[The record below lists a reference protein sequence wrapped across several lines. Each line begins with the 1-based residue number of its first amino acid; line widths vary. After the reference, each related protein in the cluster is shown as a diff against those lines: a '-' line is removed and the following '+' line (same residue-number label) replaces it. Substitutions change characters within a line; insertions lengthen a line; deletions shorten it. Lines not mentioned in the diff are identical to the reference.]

1 MHDLPEKIGKYQ
13 IRSMLGEG
21 AMGVVYEGF
30 DPDIERQVAIKILH
44 PHLVTEKSGGE
55 FLERFK
61 REARSAARCIHPNIV
76 MVLEYGQDQDM
87 PYIVMEFVEG
97 LSLQEIIRT
106 GRGIALQKSLS
117 IISQLLKA
125 LHAAHHLGIV
135 HRDIKSANVMI
146 LRDGGSVKLADF
158 GIARVAE
165 SAELTMTG
173 AIVGTPKYMAPE
185 QMFGLKVDSRADLF
199 SVTMVFLDLLAL
211 LPKSPSIPR
220 SSLSEIAN
228 LPPNNRID
236 YTILY
241 PTALIPVLL
250 KGLAVSQADRYQNA
264 REFVQ
269 GIKDVLPKLK
279 ATTTAASSA
288 NEATAVAR
296 KADAPSGI
304 SAPRAAPQAAA
315 SATDEPSIQVSRA
328 PATSPDELDSIT
340 SLLVDYVGPIA
351 KNIMVAYDRE
361 KKPTSELVTAISK
374 EIPEAEEREEFL
386 KRWETISGTRID
398 ATRISNPGTKVNATE
413 VRSFDDDM
421 LRQMGDDY
429 AAYIGPL
436 ATRLVRHHAS
446 SSGTLE
452 QLVESLASEIPDS
465 KDGDKFR
472 NHWLRS

>member
-1 MHDLPEKIGKYQ
+1 MGDLPEKIGKYQ
-13 IRSMLGEG
+13 VRSMLGEG

-61 REARSAARCIHPNIV
+61 REAKSAARCIHPNIV

-97 LSLQEIIRT
+97 SSLQEIIKT
-106 GRGIALQKSLS
+106 GRGIVLQKSLS

-125 LHAAHHLGIV
+125 LHTAHQLGIV

-165 SAELTMTG
+165 SPELTMTG

-220 SSLSEIAN
+220 SSLPEIAN

-236 YTILY
+236 NTILY

-250 KGLAVSQADRYQNA
+250 KGLAVGQADRYQNA

-279 ATTTAASSA
+279 AATAGASTVD
-288 NEATAVAR
+288 EATAVAR
-296 KADAPSGI
+296 KVDVGSQTPVSLAPVPAI
-304 SAPRAAPQAAA
+304 
-315 SATDEPSIQVSRA
+315 DESSIQVSRTA
-328 PATSPDELDSIT
+328 ATSPDELDSMT
-340 SLLVDYVGPIA
+340 NLLVDYVGPIA
-351 KNIMVAYDRE
+351 RNIMVAYDRE
-361 KKPTSELVTAISK
+361 NTPAGELVTALSK

-386 KRWETISGTRID
+386 KRWETMSGTRID
-398 ATRISNPGTKVNATE
+398 ATRIGNSGTKVNATE

-421 LRQMGDDY
+421 LRKMGEDY
-429 AAYIGPL
+429 AGYIGPL
-436 ATRLVRHHAS
+436 ASRLVRHHAES
-446 SSGTLE
+446 SSSLE
-452 QLVESLASEIPDS
+452 QLVESLASEIPDT
-465 KDGDKFR
+465 KDGEKFR

>member
-1 MHDLPEKIGKYQ
+1 MAALPEKIGKYQ

-30 DPDIERQVAIKILH
+30 DPDIERRVAIKILH
-44 PHLVTEKSGGE
+44 PHLVTDRSGGE

-61 REARSAARCIHPNIV
+61 REAKSAARCIHPNIV

-97 LSLQEIIRT
+97 SSLQEIVKS

-125 LHAAHHLGIV
+125 LHAAHNLEIV

-165 SAELTMTG
+165 SPDLTMTG
-173 AIVGTPKYMAPE
+173 AVVGTPKYMAPE

-211 LPKSPSIPR
+211 LPKNPSIPR
-220 SSLSEIAN
+220 SSLPEIAN

-236 YTILY
+236 YSILY

-250 KGLAVSQADRYQNA
+250 KGLAVGQVDRYQNA

-269 GIKDVLPKLK
+269 GLKEVLPKLK
-279 ATTTAASSA
+279 AATAAPGGTD
-288 NEATAVAR
+288 EATAVAR
-296 KADAPSGI
+296 KVNTTTQSSSPQAPASGI
-304 SAPRAAPQAAA
+304 E
-315 SATDEPSIQVSRA
+315 EPSIPEFRA
-328 PATSPDELDSIT
+328 PATSPDELDSMT
-340 SLLVDYVGPIA
+340 NLLVDYVGPIA
-351 KNIMVAYDRE
+351 KNIMVAYERE
-361 KKPTSELVTAISK
+361 NTPASELVTAISK

-386 KRWETISGTRID
+386 KRWETMSGTRID
-398 ATRISNPGTKVNATE
+398 ATRFSNSGTRLNATE

-421 LRQMGDDY
+421 LRQMGEDY
-429 AAYIGPL
+429 AGYIGPL
-436 ATRLVRHHAS
+436 AARLVRHHAAS
-446 SSGTLE
+446 SSNLE
-452 QLVESLASEIPDS
+452 QLVDSLASEIPDS

-472 NHWLRS
+472 NHWLRG

>member
-1 MHDLPEKIGKYQ
+1 MGDLPEKIGKYQ

-30 DPDIERQVAIKILH
+30 DPDIERRVAIKILH

-61 REARSAARCIHPNIV
+61 REAKSAARCIHPNIV
-76 MVLEYGQDQDM
+76 MVLEYGQDRDM

-97 LSLQEIIRT
+97 SSLQEIIKT
-106 GRGIALQKSLS
+106 GRAIALKKSLS
-117 IISQLLKA
+117 VISQLLKA
-125 LHAAHHLGIV
+125 LHAAHNLDIV

-165 SAELTMTG
+165 SPDLTMTG

-220 SSLSEIAN
+220 SSLPEIAN

-241 PTALIPVLL
+241 PTALIPVLS
-250 KGLAVSQADRYQNA
+250 KGLSVGQVDRYQNA

-279 ATTTAASSA
+279 AASAAANTAD
-288 NEATAVAR
+288 EATAVVR
-296 KADAPSGI
+296 KVDATSQTP
-304 SAPRAAPQAAA
+304 APQAPV
-315 SATDEPSIQVSRA
+315 SAIDESSIQVSRA
-328 PATSPDELDSIT
+328 ATISPDELDSMT
-340 SLLVDYVGPIA
+340 NLLVDYVGPIA
-351 KNIMVAYDRE
+351 RNIMVAYDQE
-361 KKPTSELVTAISK
+361 NTPASELVTAISK
-374 EIPEAEEREEFL
+374 EIPEAQEREEFL

-398 ATRISNPGTKVNATE
+398 TTRISHSGTKVSATLG
-413 VRSFDDDM
+413 RSFDDDM
-421 LRQMGDDY
+421 LKQMGEDY
-429 AAYIGPL
+429 AGYIGPL
-436 ATRLVRHHAS
+436 ATRLVRHHAAS
-446 SSGTLE
+446 SSTLE

-465 KDGDKFR
+465 KDADKFR

>member
-1 MHDLPEKIGKYQ
+1 MSDLPEKIGKYQ

-30 DPDIERQVAIKILH
+30 DPDIERRVAIKILH

-61 REARSAARCIHPNIV
+61 REAKSAARCIHPNIV

-97 LSLQEIIRT
+97 SSLHEIIKT

-117 IISQLLKA
+117 VISQLLKA
-125 LHAAHHLGIV
+125 LHAAHQLGIV

-165 SAELTMTG
+165 SPELTMTG

-199 SVTMVFLDLLAL
+199 SVAMVFLDLLAL
-211 LPKSPSIPR
+211 LPKSSSIPR
-220 SSLSEIAN
+220 SSLPEIAN
-228 LPPNNRID
+228 LPPNNRVD
-236 YTILY
+236 FTILY
-241 PTALIPVLL
+241 PTALIPVLS
-250 KGLAVSQADRYQNA
+250 KALAVGQADRYQNA

-269 GIKDVLPKLK
+269 GIKNVLPKLK
-279 ATTTAASSA
+279 AATAGGSA
-288 NEATAVAR
+288 VDEATAVAR
-296 KADAPSGI
+296 KVDATPQTP
-304 SAPRAAPQAAA
+304 APRAPA
-315 SATDEPSIQVSRA
+315 STIDESSIQVSRA
-328 PATSPDELDSIT
+328 AATSPDELDSMT
-340 SLLVDYVGPIA
+340 NLLVDYVGPIA
-351 KNIMVAYDRE
+351 KNIMVAYDQQNT
-361 KKPTSELVTAISK
+361 PASELVTAISK

-386 KRWETISGTRID
+386 KRWETMSGTRID
-398 ATRISNPGTKVNATE
+398 TTRISKSGAKVKTTE

-421 LRQMGDDY
+421 LKQMGEDY
-429 AAYIGPL
+429 AGYIGPL
-436 ATRLVRHHAS
+436 ATRLVRHHAAS
-446 SSGTLE
+446 SSNLA

-472 NHWLRS
+472 NYWLRS

>member
-1 MHDLPEKIGKYQ
+1 MSDLPEKIGKYQ

-30 DPDIERQVAIKILH
+30 DPDIERRVAIKILH

-61 REARSAARCIHPNIV
+61 REAKSAARCIHPNIV

-97 LSLQEIIRT
+97 SSLHEIIKT

-117 IISQLLKA
+117 VISQLLKA
-125 LHAAHHLGIV
+125 LHAAHQLGIV

-165 SAELTMTG
+165 SPELTMTG

-199 SVTMVFLDLLAL
+199 SVAMVFLDLLAL
-211 LPKSPSIPR
+211 LPKSSSIPR
-220 SSLSEIAN
+220 SSLPEIAN
-228 LPPNNRID
+228 LPPNNRVD
-236 YTILY
+236 FTILY
-241 PTALIPVLL
+241 PTALIPVLS
-250 KGLAVSQADRYQNA
+250 KALAVGQADRYQNA

-269 GIKDVLPKLK
+269 GIKNVLPKLK
-279 ATTTAASSA
+279 AATAGGSA
-288 NEATAVAR
+288 VDEATAVAR
-296 KADAPSGI
+296 KVDATPQT
-304 SAPRAAPQAAA
+304 PAPQAPA
-315 SATDEPSIQVSRA
+315 STIDESSIQVSRA
-328 PATSPDELDSIT
+328 AATSPDELDSMT
-340 SLLVDYVGPIA
+340 NLLVDYVGPIA
-351 KNIMVAYDRE
+351 KNIMFAYDQQNT
-361 KKPTSELVTAISK
+361 PASELVTAISK

-386 KRWETISGTRID
+386 KRWETMSGTRID
-398 ATRISNPGTKVNATE
+398 TTRISKSGAKVKTTE

-421 LRQMGDDY
+421 LKQMGEDY
-429 AAYIGPL
+429 AGYIGPL
-436 ATRLVRHHAS
+436 ATRLVRHHAAS
-446 SSGTLE
+446 SSNLA

-472 NHWLRS
+472 NYWLRS